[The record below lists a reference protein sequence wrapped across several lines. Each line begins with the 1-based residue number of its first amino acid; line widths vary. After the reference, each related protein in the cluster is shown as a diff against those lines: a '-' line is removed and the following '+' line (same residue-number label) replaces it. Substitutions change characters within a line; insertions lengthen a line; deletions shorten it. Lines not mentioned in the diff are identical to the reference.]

1 MKEERMTHEPD
12 DTQARALR
20 RLTDAT
26 VLIIAYPA
34 AESDRLVVLRSLA
47 SRIQAG
53 RTYTEHEINELIQ
66 QHVHPHA
73 VDYVT
78 MRRDLVDYQFIFR
91 TDSGSRYW
99 RSENSQ
105 GIPPRI
111 ELGSGIIGF
120 PPMAGERE
128 ENQET

>member
-1 MKEERMTHEPD
+1 MTNESRE
-12 DTQARALR
+12 ASVLR

-26 VLIIAYPA
+26 GLIIAYPA
-34 AESDRLVVLRSLA
+34 AESDRVVALRALA
-47 SRIQAG
+47 SRIQVG

-66 QHVHPHA
+66 RHVHPDA

-78 MRRDLVDYQFIFR
+78 MRRDLVDYQFIYR
-91 TDSGSRYW
+91 TDSGARYW
-99 RSENSQ
+99 RSESLQ

-111 ELGSGIIGF
+111 ELGAPIIGF
-120 PPMAGERE
+120 PPRGEPE